1 MITLTRLAGLMVML
15 PVLGWGQATITPK
28 LDTAQA
34 RVIVATLQPQLPV
47 RALKGHAT
55 DRVLIYLDN
64 GVMTMEIGTDKETI
78 EFHRGEVRW
87 LPASGPYV
95 AQNTSANPIRLLEVD
110 LKGKPSGPAP
120 ATKLDP
126 AVVDAKHYKVMFEND
141 QVRVLR
147 VHYEA
152 HDKGVEHEHI
162 LNRVVVYLNDQTG
175 AKTDDVRMAGAA
187 VHTEQNTGDQPADRI
202 AVELK

>member
-1 MITLTRLAGLMVML
+1 MITLTRLAGFMVML
-15 PVLGWGQATITPK
+15 PALCWAQATITPK
-28 LDTAQA
+28 LDTAQT

-64 GVMTMEIGTDKETI
+64 GVMTMETGTDKETI

-126 AVVDAKHYKVMFEND
+126 AVVDANHYKVMFEND

-147 VHYEA
+147 VHYDA

-162 LNRVVVYLNDQTG
+162 LNRVVLYLNDQTG
-175 AKTDDVRMAGAA
+175 AKTDDVRVAGAA
-187 VHTEQNTGDQPADRI
+187 VHTEQNTGDEAADRI

>member
-1 MITLTRLAGLMVML
+1 MITLTRLAGFMVML